1 MDLERL
7 FREAKTMI
15 DTMVDEARGDRR
27 ELAVIVD
34 ALLGRARV
42 RRCSRGEAIAAIAT
56 DERVEE
62 SVRRR
67 VGDFVSSAAPDDMPV
82 VLVAGDAT
90 KAVMD
95 VRRVRRT
102 FSAPG
107 FRIEDAKAM
116 GRFFVETLRAKAD
129 EPEEEWLARAERW
142 ANEHPEH
149 RYAARFRESR
159 WQQEIGWHIAW
170 TLSGFQRVDVA
181 EKKAAYFMSTDP
193 GDDPDVL
200 ACKPWDAYTIE
211 IPDGLIEVPFAEGVV
226 SFGIIS
232 VWHLKDGAQTALIV
246 RSRKAERTIVGPRV
260 FPPRPIRLDP
270 DDPAKKP
277 ADRAIELIAALAF
290 MTEIRMSA
298 RYKEDD
304 IRVPKR
310 RKNDGEGQ
318 SSGVHRILGPVTI
331 DCREYVRAYVEG
343 TRKNLTK
350 VQTFVRGHERRVV
363 VGKGRTGR
371 RWQHI
376 APTMRHLNPN
386 APIAERPHRIR
397 DD

>member
-7 FREAKTMI
+7 FREAKPMI
-15 DTMVDEARGDRR
+15 DTMVDDARGDAR
-27 ELAVIVD
+27 ELAVMVD
-34 ALLGRARV
+34 ALRGRARV
-42 RRCSRGEAIAAIAT
+42 RRCSRGDALRAIEGDA
-56 DERVEE
+56 RVDE

-67 VGDFVSSAAPDDMPV
+67 VSGFVSSAAAEEMPI

-90 KAVMD
+90 RAIMD

-102 FSAPG
+102 FSVPG
-107 FRIEDAKAM
+107 FHVEEAKARA
-116 GRFFVETLRAKAD
+116 RFFVETLRAKAD
-129 EPEEEWLARAERW
+129 EPEEDWLARAERW
-142 ANEHPEH
+142 ANEHLEH
-149 RYAARFRESR
+149 RYAQRLRESR
-159 WQQEIGWHIAW
+159 WEQEIGWSIAW
-170 TLSGFQRVDVA
+170 ALGGFQRIDVA

-211 IPDGLIEVPFAEGVV
+211 IPDGLIEVPFAEGIV
-226 SFGIIS
+226 SFGVIS
-232 VWHLKDGAQTALIV
+232 VWHLKDGAQTALIA
-246 RSRKAERTIVGPRV
+246 RSRNAERTIIGPRV
-260 FPPRPIRLDP
+260 FPPLPIKLDP
-270 DDPAKKP
+270 DDPAKGP

-298 RYKEDD
+298 RHKEDD
-304 IRVPKR
+304 IHVPKR
-310 RKNDGEGQ
+310 RGSGGGD
-318 SSGVHRILGPVTI
+318 SSGVHRILGPVNI
-331 DCREYVRAYVEG
+331 DCRDYVRAYVEG

-371 RWQHI
+371 RWHHF
-376 APTMRHLNPN
+376 PPHMRNLNPD
-386 APIAERPHRIR
+386 APVADRPHRIR